1 MMTVYIVV
9 DVQYDGVDIET
20 VFNTR
25 EKAEAYT
32 QNNKGSFNADLEII
46 EMEVL

>member
-1 MMTVYIVV
+1 MIVYIVV

-20 VFNTR
+20 VFSTR

-32 QNNKGSFNADLEII
+32 RVSKGDFNADLEII

>member
-1 MMTVYIVV
+1 MTVYIVV

-20 VFNTR
+20 VFSTR

-32 QNNKGSFNADLEII
+32 KDNKGCFNADLEIV